1 MDYSVPNRV
10 TVPTRIWYVHA
21 NGALDSSYST
31 RSDARARKAMLRT
44 NGTSSVVLSSSRVTV
59 SSAVTD
65 SHS

>member
-1 MDYSVPNRV
+1 MDFSVPNRV
-10 TVPTRIWYVHA
+10 TVPARIWYVHA

-31 RSDARARKAMLRT
+31 RSEARARKAMLRT
-44 NGTSSVVLSSSRVTV
+44 AGSTNVVLSSSRVTV